1 MPELPS
7 TLRCVARRTNLT
19 LLAALGVAFASGVL
33 SLWVGDA
40 RAWAV
45 TWAHGA
51 AGFAVLLLVRW
62 KLPIV
67 RRGLARRRG
76 ESGGSVVAGAVA
88 VGMLITGVGH
98 SLGVRD
104 AGPVTVLGLHIA
116 LAVALV
122 PLLGLHVVAHP
133 QRPRRGDL
141 TRAGFLR
148 LAGVTAAA
156 LTAKALFEGTVGT
169 SRAATGSLRQA
180 LPSPTSWLDD
190 TAPDVDRQEWAALL
204 AGLPVRSVTCA
215 LDCTSGWYSVNRW
228 AGVAV
233 ADLLGAL
240 PTGTRSVL
248 VRSHTGYT
256 RRFAVSELEGMLLAT
271 HLDGVPL
278 GPGNGAPARLVAPG
292 RRGFWWVKW
301 VSSVEPSTRPA
312 WWQLPFPLG

>member
-1 MPELPS
+1 
-7 TLRCVARRTNLT
+7 VARRTNLT
-19 LLAALGVAFASGVL
+19 LLAALSVAFASGVL

-40 RAWAV
+40 RAWLV

-51 AGFAVLLLVRW
+51 AGFALIILVRW

-67 RRGLARRRG
+67 RRGLARRRR
-76 ESGGSVVAGAVA
+76 EAGGSVVTGAVA
-88 VGMLITGVGH
+88 VGMLLTGVGH
-98 SLGVRD
+98 SLGLRD

-122 PLLGLHVVAHP
+122 PLVALHVVAHP

-148 LAGVTAAA
+148 LAGVGVAAVV
-156 LTAKALFEGTVGT
+156 TKGLFEGTVGA

-180 LPSPTSWLDD
+180 APAPTSWLDD
-190 TAPDVDRQEWAALL
+190 AAPDLDPAEWSRRL

-228 AGVAV
+228 SGVAV
-233 ADLLGAL
+233 SDLVGAL
-240 PTGTRSVL
+240 PAGTSSVL

-256 RRFAVSELEGMLLAT
+256 RRFAVSELDRLLLAT

-278 GPGNGAPARLVAPG
+278 TRGNGAPVRLVAPG

-312 WWQLPFPLG
+312 WWQLPFPIS